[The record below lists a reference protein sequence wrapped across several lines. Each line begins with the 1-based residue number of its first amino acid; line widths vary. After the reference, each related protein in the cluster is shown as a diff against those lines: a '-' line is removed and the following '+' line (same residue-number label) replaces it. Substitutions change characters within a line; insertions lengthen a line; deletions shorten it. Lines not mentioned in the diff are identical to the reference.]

1 MKESIKRATNGASK
15 EEIISVLNTVEEL
28 IAVRHK
34 TNEKIDEI
42 FELIKKK
49 YGDEPDTIRK
59 FYGIK
64 VLMKWTEGSE
74 VEKLV
79 NSLKEELNEE
89 D

>member
-28 IAVRHK
+28 IAVRRK

-42 FELIKKK
+42 FKLIKKK
-49 YGDEPDTIRK
+49 YGDKSDTIRK

-64 VLMKWTEGSE
+64 VLMKWTEWSK

-79 NSLKEELNEE
+79 NALKEELNEE